1 MAITQGINGT
11 FVSYS
16 EMDDPIYFRKFK
28 KTVPLDGSWE
38 TRVFYEI
45 TKFPLGRK
53 ETEQWLEDHYG
64 KLKYSD
70 SWWKTFNGICMN
82 EKIYIHYKLLE

>member
-28 KTVPLDGSWE
+28 KTIPVDGEWE
-38 TRVFYEI
+38 DRVFYEI

-53 ETEQWLEDHYG
+53 ETFDFLQKHYG
-64 KLKYSD
+64 EPKYCNT
-70 SWWKTFNGICMN
+70 WWSTFNGISMN
-82 EKIYIHYKLLE
+82 EQIYTYYKLME